1 MVPLAALVAESSY
14 LFDSRPLGPPRLVS
28 ELSALA
34 DIAVALHL
42 ARFGGRPSSGMA
54 ELRVQVLNDDIIVT
68 LPGSHY
74 TVTYYKPAK
83 SPQLVAKFISDRD
96 DPRVAMSLSEFLVL
110 AWRLANDKARELGW
124 GWGV

>member
-1 MVPLAALVAESSY
+1 
-14 LFDSRPLGPPRLVS
+14 
-28 ELSALA
+28 
-34 DIAVALHL
+34 
-42 ARFGGRPSSGMA
+42 MA

-74 TVTYYKPAK
+74 SVTNYKPAK

-96 DPRVAMSLSEFLVL
+96 DPRVAMKLSEFLAL

-124 GWGV
+124 GWVV

>member
-1 MVPLAALVAESSY
+1 
-14 LFDSRPLGPPRLVS
+14 
-28 ELSALA
+28 
-34 DIAVALHL
+34 
-42 ARFGGRPSSGMA
+42 MA

-96 DPRVAMSLSEFLVL
+96 DPRVTMRLSEFLAL
-110 AWRLANDKARELGW
+110 AWRLANDKARDLGW
-124 GWGV
+124 GWVV